1 MLGKLKIKNK
11 IIIFFIVI
19 YTIYTSIILSYTYK
33 NNKIILEDAMKNRI
47 NQVYYQLSSMLSED
61 IRTNNTYEIH
71 QKIQNLSSNKEV
83 SYIII
88 YDNEKNVLGKTLKE
102 LPKKLSEV
110 KVENDKFKIYRSN
123 NGEIMDFTS
132 GIDEVNIGY
141 IRIGFYTK
149 EIYNLTYLEFIKIIA
164 LNIIVF
170 VFLLIIAYRIS
181 KMIER
186 PVEDLTKVTNE
197 IINKG
202 DYKNKV
208 NKYSYSKDF
217 YELVDS
223 INEMVESNRSNKK
236 INNHLLNK
244 VFKVQEKE
252 RAMLSREL
260 HDEVSQSL
268 ASLLFLLSNL
278 IEKEKD
284 ETKKERLN
292 LIKNEI
298 EQSLTNIRNIAV
310 NLRPASLEEH
320 GLKETILKYIE
331 DYKELYNLDVAFD
344 TNYIDLKNSNFDITI
359 YRIIQETLTNIRKH
373 SQATKVDIK
382 FYINSDYISLAIS
395 DNGVGLTLDRVE
407 KARKE
412 GRLGIYGIRERVLDF
427 DGQFELANN
436 LEYTTILKCK
446 FRRNM
451 VEGKTDENI
460 TYR

>member
-1 MLGKLKIKNK
+1 
-11 IIIFFIVI
+11 
-19 YTIYTSIILSYTYK
+19 
-33 NNKIILEDAMKNRI
+33 MKNRI

>member
-1 MLGKLKIKNK
+1 
-11 IIIFFIVI
+11 
-19 YTIYTSIILSYTYK
+19 
-33 NNKIILEDAMKNRI
+33 MKNRI

-110 KVENDKFKIYRSN
+110 KVENDKFRIYRSN

-164 LNIIVF
+164 LNVIVF

-223 INEMVESNRSNKK
+223 INEMVEDNRSNKK

-331 DYKELYNLDVAFD
+331 DYKELYNLDVSFD

-427 DGQFELANN
+427 DGQFELDNN

-451 VEGKTDENI
+451 VEEKIDENI